1 MYSLNSFVGILT
13 FNQSTISIK
22 RSRRFSASCGGV
34 ATVVQLE
41 GLTRLFTRFWCG
53 GWNGVEREGVV
64 VCLVREGGG
73 CVAVA
78 VAMAL
83 LNNVADERWTDDGF
97 YGDGR

>member
-1 MYSLNSFVGILT
+1 M
-13 FNQSTISIK
+13 
-22 RSRRFSASCGGV
+22 
-34 ATVVQLE
+34 
-41 GLTRLFTRFWCG
+41 
-53 GWNGVEREGVV
+53 
-64 VCLVREGGG
+64 CLVREGGG